1 MLRIL
6 LALAMTIVSFA
17 SPAQEDVIAALEEGG
32 KVLLIRHAKA
42 PGTGDPENFVIDDC
56 STQRNL
62 SEEGRRQA
70 SELGDRLRNNGI
82 EVTEALSSRWCRA
95 LDTARLAFGDDAV
108 IPFAP
113 LDSFFGDRSRRDSQ
127 TEAVRERIA
136 AFGGPGT
143 LVMVTHQVNV
153 TALTDIV
160 PREGEAVVLEP
171 SARGFE
177 VIGRVTFD

>member
-6 LALAMTIVSFA
+6 LALAMTLASFA
-17 SPAQEDVIAALEEGG
+17 SLAQEDAIATLEDGG
-32 KVLLIRHAKA
+32 KVLLIRHARA
-42 PGTGDPENFVIDDC
+42 PGTGDPDNFVIDDC

-70 SELGDRLRNNGI
+70 AALGDRLRTNGI
-82 EVTEALSSRWCRA
+82 EVTEVLSSRWCRA

-108 IPFAP
+108 TPFEP
-113 LDSFFGDRSRRDSQ
+113 LDSFFGDRGRRDGQ
-127 TEAVRERIA
+127 TEAARQRIA
-136 AFGGPGT
+136 AFDGPGT

-153 TALTDIV
+153 TALTEIF

-171 SARGFE
+171 TSEGFE